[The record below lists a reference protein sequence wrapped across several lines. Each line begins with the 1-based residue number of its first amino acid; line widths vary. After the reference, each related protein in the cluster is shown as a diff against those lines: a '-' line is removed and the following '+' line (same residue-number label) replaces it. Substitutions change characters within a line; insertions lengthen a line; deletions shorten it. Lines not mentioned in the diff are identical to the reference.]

1 MKGKFSFIAAFLLST
16 SLTTEGALR
25 GDNFI
30 NRKLQLAAPGS
41 TAASLPGGTGTN
53 TATVGSYATSTL
65 LQPSLFKEE
74 RDSVLSSANSIIAE
88 QDTEKDNSNE
98 LEFVSTNN
106 NDNDYLGASDE
117 LSLYRSS
124 TIVNKK
130 SSNVLNDNKPT
141 PSALVSQA
149 KKGNFRRH
157 LQLAPPGSVG
167 IALPGGTGTGT
178 ATTGSYATSTLLTP
192 FASDDNVESQFRDI
206 SNGDELV
213 KVNDKIN
220 NVDTGVND
228 NDKEVEIEDED
239 IEIEEVTEGNIP
251 LEQGND
257 DN

>member
-65 LQPSLFKEE
+65 LQPSLFKE
-74 RDSVLSSANSIIAE
+74 DTVSSAYSISAE

-98 LEFVSTNN
+98 LEFVNTNN
-106 NDNDYLGASDE
+106 NDNDYIGANDE

-228 NDKEVEIEDED
+228 KEVETEDED